1 MKSRALSRIN
11 PRFHDQILAQLHPK
25 DSRSGARSGFQER
38 KDDDKGAADNP
49 PRKAKMDG
57 ASGPFFRIT
66 ITLRTSDERDRDGDG
81 MVSTLLDTYLFALGR
96 LLGLDR
102 TELRKLAKSEQ
113 RRRGGRHTH

>member
-1 MKSRALSRIN
+1 MKGFTN
-11 PRFHDQILAQLHPK
+11 EWLAKHNAK
-25 DSRSGARSGFQER
+25 DSGGGARPGLQER

-49 PRKAKMDG
+49 SRKAKMDG
-57 ASGPFFRIT
+57 ASGPYYRIT

-102 TELRKLAKSEQ
+102 TALRKLAKSEQ
-113 RRRGGRHTH
+113 RRRGGRHPH